1 MNAGAPLALGQ
12 LLITGFRGTKA
23 GDPEVD
29 QVCRF
34 LETGTCAGVIL
45 LRRNCTSPDQ
55 VLRLSRTFRDAAG
68 GLTPVISVDQEG
80 GRVAR
85 LDRSNGFFDWMSADA
100 ISKSGMSDADI
111 QAYWTER
118 AWQLS
123 QVGINLNFAP
133 VVDLDLNADNPI
145 IGKLGRAFGSDPLE
159 VSRIA
164 QLFTGAHRAAGVKT
178 SLKHFPGHGSS
189 STDSHKDTADIS
201 QTWREIEL
209 DPYADLVRA
218 GLVDSV
224 MSGHLLHTRFSD
236 EPWLP
241 TSLSWRSVRAI
252 RSLGFPG
259 PIFTDDMQMAS
270 VEDILP
276 PEAAAE
282 AAVNAGNTFLIYS
295 NYRNSDRID
304 TVERIST
311 ALLGGM
317 GRMSPTFVAEQI
329 TLAGTFRSTLR

>member
-1 MNAGAPLALGQ
+1 
-12 LLITGFRGTKA
+12 LITGFRGTQI

-34 LETGTCAGVIL
+34 LEAGICAGVIL

-55 VLRLSRTFRDAAG
+55 ISRLSRAFRDAAG

-85 LDRSNGFFDWMSADA
+85 LDGRNGFLDWMSADSIA
-100 ISKSGMSDADI
+100 KSGMSEEEI

-133 VVDLDLNADNPI
+133 VVDLDVNSKNPI
-145 IGKLGRAFGSDPLE
+145 IGRLGRAFGSDPLE
-159 VSRIA
+159 VSRMA
-164 QLFTGAHRAAGVKT
+164 QLFVGAHRSAGVKT

-189 STDSHKDTADIS
+189 STDSHKETADVS
-201 QTWREIEL
+201 QSWRPNEIH
-209 DPYADLVRA
+209 PYVDLLRA
-218 GLVDSV
+218 GFVDSV
-224 MSGHLLHTRFSD
+224 MCGHLLHADYSD
-236 EPWLP
+236 EPWIP
-241 TSLSWRSVRAI
+241 TSLSWRSVSAI
-252 RSLGFPG
+252 RSLGFLG

-270 VEDILP
+270 IENILP
-276 PEAAAE
+276 QEAAAE

-295 NYRNSDRID
+295 NYRSSDRID
-304 TVERIST
+304 TVDRISK
-311 ALLGGM
+311 ALKNGM
-317 GRMSPTFVAEQI
+317 DRMSQASVAQQI
-329 TLAGTFRSTLR
+329 ALAGAFRSTLR